1 MGGMLELVV
10 FVGVLV
16 FVDEFDVVV
25 VDDDE
30 LAVLDADG
38 IGECVL
44 VLLVVLFVVA
54 ADVVNSIMF
63 QSRIF
68 DV

>member
-1 MGGMLELVV
+1 MGGMLELVL
-10 FVGVLV
+10 FVGVV
-16 FVDEFDVVV
+16 FADEFDVVV
-25 VDDDE
+25 CDDDDE

-38 IGECVL
+38 IGECV
-44 VLLVVLFVVA
+44 VLVLFVVA